1 MPFKWT
7 IGNAHYE
14 VHNPELESFDLA
26 NLLPYVLEVRKKVFS
41 DCVEHVGDKVC
52 PGTEREEI
60 NSSTTDT
67 VNTHVGIDRD
77 IANTTEH

>member
-1 MPFKWT
+1 MLVVT
-7 IGNAHYE
+7 GHM
-14 VHNPELESFDLA
+14 
-26 NLLPYVLEVRKKVFS
+26 LLVTGLFAT
-41 DCVEHVGDKVC
+41 VGDKVC